1 MSDNKEIL
9 DPAAVFACA
18 LSLWQAC
25 QHEAE
30 QKNNLNLSEAY
41 NGIDQLMRE
50 VMRIGELFEK
60 WACEHVEF
68 DELNDV
74 WPYVLEDKFGESCI
88 SAMGAENLDNFDGSD
103 CLRVAINLR
112 LPVRLSDGLCI
123 SIDLTAANPIHNSP
137 FPTFRIQTVRELAE
151 DNFCEAYTLEDDPL
165 DENFGPPH
173 FALYGVGTDGL
184 LEHIADR
191 RTYAETLNLAQK
203 IAPGVLFPR
212 TPILGKIPLNTFPLP
227 RTES

>member
-1 MSDNKEIL
+1 MSENIEVT

-18 LSLWQAC
+18 HSLWEAC
-25 QHEAE
+25 QREAAQE
-30 QKNNLNLSEAY
+30 TKLNLSEAY
-41 NGIDQLMRE
+41 NGADQLMRE

-74 WPYVLEDKFGESCI
+74 WPYLLEDKFGESCV

-103 CLRVAINLR
+103 CLRVAMNLR
-112 LPVRLSDGLCI
+112 LPVRLSDSLCI
-123 SIDLTAANPIHNSP
+123 PIDLTAANPIHNSP
-137 FPTFRIQTVRELAE
+137 FPAFRIQTVRELAE
-151 DNFCEAYTLEDDPL
+151 DHFCEAYTLDDDPL
-165 DENFGPPH
+165 DDNFGPPH

-191 RTYAETLNLAQK
+191 RTYAEALNLAQK
-203 IAPGVLFPR
+203 IAPGVLFPS
-212 TPILGKIPLNTFPLP
+212 TPILGKIARTIFPPP